1 MSLIHPAILY
11 GLGLAAIP
19 VILHFLL
26 RSKPKKL
33 LFPALRLIS
42 VLRKNNIRRMR
53 LRHIWLMLLR
63 MAVIALLV
71 FAISRPSLP
80 AANYAFS
87 MMETLFLVGI
97 LLVAAAVYWGVMQY
111 WRRQRLSHHVLSYRK
126 SFLRGGTGVVVL
138 LLFLLLV
145 AWPYQKRIAAEIAAP
160 LANVSETLPVAG
172 LFLFDTS
179 LSMEY
184 RLENNSRLERAR
196 EIAIAHLSRLPS
208 GSRIAIADTSNNE
221 KQPFRDDLHSVQN
234 RIESLQTK
242 PVSYKLNTRL
252 RIALQI
258 QEFDRK
264 QTFDLQQNIP
274 ADLQTDRCVREIYL
288 FTDLAFSSWNLAA
301 AESLRKEIER
311 YPWVHLY
318 VIDVGVE
325 NPTNTSFSKVEL
337 SQQTVSTGGT
347 LRIQAALES
356 IGSQPSEQTVELYV
370 QNESGKL
377 IKQGQRTVKIDAE
390 GGRASVTFPVQ
401 APAGPIN
408 QGEIR
413 LVTSD
418 PLSHD
423 NVRYFTVS
431 VQAPPKILLLAPS
444 SKEARYLRYA
454 LTPPDENIYGH
465 NARYECTYLSSGM
478 LSGSSTL
485 DEAFFRQF
493 EVVCL
498 INVRS
503 IPDAAWKQLANFVEL
518 GGGLAVFLGM
528 PNRRGTEF
536 ASISYQSEIA
546 RSILPAEPLADLKFS
561 EARFLDVRNGLSH
574 PLFKK
579 FDEMNRTAELTSIG
593 IRRYWKVKTA
603 DNASVP
609 ASYTDSRKSPALL
622 ERVHG
627 RGRVVMFTTAIDW
640 KNDWTQNWNDL
651 PPHWTFV
658 ALADQM
664 MKYLGRR
671 TEAQNNFTAGDD
683 VIFPLDP
690 EKPIRRYFLRKPG
703 FEQIQ
708 QNVPEGADFF
718 SIPGVDQLG
727 HYKLIDGN
735 ENSPSKIFYGFSVN
749 SSLGESDFTRL
760 SEIELDK
767 LLGETRYEM
776 SSDIEGLTRK
786 VTTGRIGKEVF
797 SLVLLLMI
805 VVFCGEHIVANRFY
819 DADSPLNMH
828 E

>member
-1 MSLIHPAILY
+1 
-11 GLGLAAIP
+11 
-19 VILHFLL
+19 
-26 RSKPKKL
+26 
-33 LFPALRLIS
+33 
-42 VLRKNNIRRMR
+42 
-53 LRHIWLMLLR
+53 LMLLR

-87 MMETLFLVGI
+87 MKETLLLVGI
-97 LLVAAAVYWGVMQY
+97 LLVAAAVYWGVMQF
-111 WRRQRLSHHVLSYRK
+111 WRRQRLAHHVLSYRR
-126 SFLRGGTGVVVL
+126 SFLRGGTGVVAL

-160 LANVSETLPVAG
+160 LENVSETLPVAG
-172 LFLFDTS
+172 VFLFDTS

-184 RLENNSRLERAR
+184 RLENKSRLDRAR
-196 EIAIAHLSRLPS
+196 EIATAHLSRLPA
-208 GSRIAIADTSNNE
+208 GSRIAVADTSNNE

-234 RIESLQTK
+234 RIESLETH
-242 PVSYKLNTRL
+242 PVSHKLNTRL
-252 RIALQI
+252 RTALQM

-264 QTFDLQQNIP
+264 QTFDLQQDIP
-274 ADLQTDRCVREIYL
+274 VDLQADHYVREIYL
-288 FTDLAFSSWNLAA
+288 FTDLAYSSWNLAA

-311 YPWVHLY
+311 YPWIHLY

-325 NPTNTSFSKVEL
+325 NPTNTSLSTVEL
-337 SQQTVSTGGT
+337 SQQTVSVGGI
-347 LRIQAALES
+347 LLVEAAVET

-377 IKQGQRTVKIDAE
+377 IKQGQQPVKIAAE
-390 GGRASVTFPVQ
+390 GSRATVTFPVR

-431 VQAPPKILLLAPS
+431 VQAPPKILLMAPS
-444 SKEARYLRYA
+444 SEEARYLRFA
-454 LTPPDENIYGH
+454 LTPDEHILEQK
-465 NARYECTYLSSGM
+465 ARYDCTYLPSGR
-478 LSGSSTL
+478 LSGSSMP
-485 DEAFFRQF
+485 DAEFFRQF

-503 IPDAAWKQLANFVEL
+503 VPDAAWKQLAEFVDQ

-536 ASISYQSEIA
+536 ASTSYQSDMA
-546 RSILPAEPLADLKFS
+546 RSILPGEPLADLKFS
-561 EARFLDVRNGLSH
+561 EARFLDVRHGLSH

-603 DNASVP
+603 DGASVP
-609 ASYTDSRKSPALL
+609 ATYTDSRKSPAFL

-627 RGRVVMFTTAIDW
+627 RGRVVMFTTAVDW

-658 ALADQM
+658 ALADQL

-671 TEAQNNFTAGDD
+671 TEEKYNFTAGDD

-708 QNVPEGADFF
+708 RNVAEGAEFL
-718 SIPGVDQLG
+718 SIPEVDQLG
-727 HYKLIDGN
+727 HYQVVSGD
-735 ENSPSKIFYGFSVN
+735 ETSRSKTFQGFSVN
-749 SSLGESDFTRL
+749 SSSGESDFTRL

-776 SSDIEGLTRK
+776 SNDIEGLTRK
-786 VTTGRIGKEVF
+786 VTAGRLGKEVF
-797 SLVLLLMI
+797 SLVLLVMI
-805 VVFCGEHIVANRFY
+805 VVFCVEHLVANRFY
-819 DADSPLNMH
+819 DAEQSPEH
-828 E
+828 A